1 LKGYLLK
8 KKGQSTV
15 HAEQIR
21 RLAVKSESLKKERL
35 ARAKEQKRSSD
46 GSGSS
51 EKVDVQ
57 WFDVDKFPMV
67 SMQPASAY
75 GSANAPNLSL
85 SFDDD
90 AGRKGL
96 KNASKLSGQLSR

>member
-1 LKGYLLK
+1 MYLLK
-8 KKGQSTV
+8 KKGQTVV

-21 RLAVKSESLKKERL
+21 RLAVKAESMKKEKL
-35 ARAKEQKRSSD
+35 ARAKEQKNSSG

-51 EKVDVQ
+51 EKIETQ

-67 SMQPASAY
+67 MQTVATY
-75 GSANAPNLSL
+75 GGANGPGLSL

-96 KNASKLSGQLSR
+96 KTAARLAGQLSR